1 MSLHKLR
8 ELVMVREVSWL
19 GKSMGFQR
27 VGHDWVTELNLR
39 WGRSPGGGN
48 GNLLQYSCLKNPIDR
63 GAWWTTV
70 HRSQRVVQDWA
81 TVHTHTHT
89 QKCTFLQ
96 FLNTTSSSFWPIWFL
111 VRTLFLTYGQG
122 WSRVI
127 LGGGTFWSLLSYLPI
142 LIVILFTIPKRW
154 EQPTCPSVDEWID
167 KPGWN
172 IIQPQNCK
180 EILTHATTW
189 MYHKDIY
196 AKKK

>member
-1 MSLHKLR
+1 MSLHKLQ

-27 VGHDWVTELNLR
+27 VGHDWGTELNLR

-111 VRTLFLTYGQG
+111 VRTLFQVCRRLPTTSLNGFSFKGSWKERDICVSSSSSKISSPIRLGPHPYG
-122 WSRVI
+122 
-127 LGGGTFWSLLSYLPI
+127 
-142 LIVILFTIPKRW
+142 
-154 EQPTCPSVDEWID
+154 
-167 KPGWN
+167 
-172 IIQPQNCK
+172 II
-180 EILTHATTW
+180 
-189 MYHKDIY
+189 
-196 AKKK
+196 